1 MAVHPRSP
9 AARRK
14 AVARPVRC
22 EHSPAIETPNH
33 PAKDTTMNTSLTTR
47 LASFATALTMTFVM
61 LLGVNNLA
69 TSEPTPELVAHVTNT
84 AQS

>member
-1 MAVHPRSP
+1 
-9 AARRK
+9 
-14 AVARPVRC
+14 
-22 EHSPAIETPNH
+22 
-33 PAKDTTMNTSLTTR
+33 MNTSLISR

-69 TSEPTPELVAHVTNT
+69 TSEPTLEMVAHVTNT